1 MSSPPLISVVIPAHN
16 EEKYLPS
23 CLEAV
28 KRAAAAL
35 SDVNDVGPGDGSGGT
50 PGGVESGGKGREKG
64 AHARGAGSI
73 RCYNC
78 GASLPNGSRFCN
90 KCGRSQDVIDV

>member
-1 MSSPPLISVVIPAHN
+1 MRPGFWQIVIIVALVALFFHRPII
-16 EEKYLPS
+16 
-23 CLEAV
+23 AV
-28 KRAAAAL
+28 FRAL
-35 SDVNDVGPGDGSGGT
+35 TGSA
-50 PGGVESGGKGREKG
+50 ESGGKGRVKG

>member
-1 MSSPPLISVVIPAHN
+1 MRPGFWQIVIIVALVALFFHRPIIAVFRALI
-16 EEKYLPS
+16 
-23 CLEAV
+23 
-28 KRAAAAL
+28 
-35 SDVNDVGPGDGSGGT
+35 GGA
-50 PGGVESGGKGREKG
+50 ESGGKGKEHG
-64 AHARGAGSI
+64 AYARGAGSI